1 MHPNAVMCEKIV
13 AEDSLE
19 IIFVITIV
27 LRVSYLNQRL
37 IEKEFWNHQ

>member
-1 MHPNAVMCEKIV
+1 MHPNAVICEKIV

-27 LRVSYLNQRL
+27 LHVSDLKQRL
-37 IEKEFWNHQ
+37 IQKEVC